1 MTSDSKVPSSDNN
14 ISSNKDEVVSP
25 INTVSQQQEEI
36 VERIPIYKEDYTINK
51 EVTKTQLHLEKKW
64 INSTK
69 KIEIPTKYEEMF
81 INGRELNSYSQN
93 ELVGV
98 FSKIKEKISE
108 AVHPEKNEKDGTSN
122 NSDVAND
129 NTKQYPNDLD
139 IKLKGNED
147 ITRENKDSRALQLI
161 KDSDKETDKNQIQ
174 GYDNISNITGE
185 EEEQVIPLWGEEII
199 IDKKIV
205 KIGEVTIKKSK
216 ISENRKIDV
225 EVRNEKV
232 TVDYPDGNKEEILGF

>member
-14 ISSNKDEVVSP
+14 ISPNKDEVVSP

-93 ELVGV
+93 ELVEV

-108 AVHPEKNEKDGTSN
+108 AIHPEKNEKDGTSN

-129 NTKQYPNDLD
+129 KTKQYPKDLD
-139 IKLKGNED
+139 IKLKGKED

-174 GYDNISNITGE
+174 GYNNISNITGE

-205 KIGEVTIKKSK
+205 KIGEITIKKSK

>member
-1 MTSDSKVPSSDNN
+1 VTSDSKVPSSDNN

-36 VERIPIYKEDYTINK
+36 VERIPIYKEDYTISK

-81 INGRELNSYSQN
+81 INGRELNSYTQN
-93 ELVGV
+93 ELVEV

-108 AVHPEKNEKDGTSN
+108 AIHPEKNEKDGTSN

-161 KDSDKETDKNQIQ
+161 KDPDNETDENQIQ
-174 GYDNISNITGE
+174 GYNNISNITGE
-185 EEEQVIPLWGEEII
+185 DEEQVIPLWGEEII

-205 KIGEVTIKKSK
+205 KIGEITIKKSK
-216 ISENRKIDV
+216 ISENRMIDV

-232 TVDYPDGNKEEILGF
+232 TVDYPDGNKEEIAGF

>member
-14 ISSNKDEVVSP
+14 ISPNKDEVVSP

-81 INGRELNSYSQN
+81 INGRELKSYSQN
-93 ELVGV
+93 ELVEV

-108 AVHPEKNEKDGTSN
+108 AIHPEKNEKDGTSN

-129 NTKQYPNDLD
+129 NTKQYPKDLD

-161 KDSDKETDKNQIQ
+161 KDSDKETDENQIQ
-174 GYDNISNITGE
+174 GYNNISNITGE

-205 KIGEVTIKKSK
+205 KIGEITIKKSK

>member
-1 MTSDSKVPSSDNN
+1 VTSDSKVPSSDNN

-25 INTVSQQQEEI
+25 INTVSQRQEEI
-36 VERIPIYKEDYTINK
+36 VERIPIYKEDYTITK
-51 EVTKTQLHLEKKW
+51 EVTKTQLYLEKKW

-93 ELVGV
+93 ELVEV

-122 NSDVAND
+122 NSEADND
-129 NTKQYPNDLD
+129 NTKRYPNDLD
-139 IKLKGNED
+139 VKLRGNED
-147 ITRENKDSRALQLI
+147 ITRENKGRALQLI
-161 KDSDKETDKNQIQ
+161 KDFNKETDKNQIQ
-174 GYDNISNITGE
+174 GYNNISNITGE

-232 TVDYPDGNKEEILGF
+232 TVDYPDGNKEEISGF

>member
-1 MTSDSKVPSSDNN
+1 MTSDPKVPSSDNN
-14 ISSNKDEVVSP
+14 ISSNKDDVVSS
-25 INTVSQQQEEI
+25 INTVSQQQEKI

-93 ELVGV
+93 ELVEV

-108 AVHPEKNEKDGTSN
+108 TIHPGKNEKDETSY
-122 NSDVAND
+122 NSDTTND
-129 NTKQYPNDLD
+129 NVKQYPNDLD
-139 IKLKGNED
+139 VKLKGNED
-147 ITRENKDSRALQLI
+147 ITREDKGRALQL
-161 KDSDKETDKNQIQ
+161 KTNTDKETDKNQIQ
-174 GYDNISNITGE
+174 GYNNIGNIIGE

-216 ISENRKIDV
+216 ISENRTIDV

-232 TVDYPDGNKEEILGF
+232 TVDYPDGNKEEITGF